1 MEIAVREE
9 MALTVADVLVRR
21 LGLFYET
28 SDQGVRAAAIVAER
42 MRSLLGWDSQR
53 TEREIH
59 AYEDLVRAD
68 QGFRVDH
75 GG

>member
-1 MEIAVREE
+1 VEIAVHEE
-9 MALTVADVLVRR
+9 MAMTLGDVLVRR

-28 SDQGVRAAAIVAER
+28 PDQGVHVAGAVAER
-42 MRSLLGWDSQR
+42 IGGILGWDSAR
-53 TEREIH
+53 TGREIR
-59 AYEDLVRAD
+59 AYEDLVRAH